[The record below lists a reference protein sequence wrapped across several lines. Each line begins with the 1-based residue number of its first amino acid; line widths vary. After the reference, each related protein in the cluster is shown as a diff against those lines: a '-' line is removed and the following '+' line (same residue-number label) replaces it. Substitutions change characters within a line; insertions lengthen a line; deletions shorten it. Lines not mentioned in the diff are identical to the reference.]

1 MDNTYDRWL
10 YPASSAFYN
19 EFVDAEPNVSL
30 PGGQDLY
37 VPKYELDLYVPKY
50 EDFFLPGTWVLANR
64 PL

>member
-50 EDFFLPGTWVLANR
+50 EDFFLP
-64 PL
+64 